1 MMLAAIP
8 GELIGLVIFAVAA
21 LLKWLGDR
29 ATAQEVSK
37 TPQRSAESRRPAD
50 DTPNG
55 PTSWEVDQERKR
67 KFMEALGLPTDDLPP
82 KRETPMTLRP
92 EPQVAPPSLP
102 KPSATS
108 PIPPFVYREEREQRQ
123 QRKKKR
129 QVPPPIPAVAVAEVP
144 PTPVVLPAA
153 PALPHPSGFELHRD
167 ISGAEPVKRDEDPR
181 DTLVILREELGR
193 QDTARRAFLLREILG
208 PPPGLQMPGSVPSFR
223 SP

>member
-29 ATAQEVSK
+29 ATEQEASK
-37 TPQRSAESRRPAD
+37 TPRRSAEARRQAGAPASA
-50 DTPNG
+50 
-55 PTSWEVDQERKR
+55 TSWEVDQERKR

-82 KRETPMTLRP
+82 KRETPMVLRP
-92 EPQVAPPSLP
+92 EAQSTPPALP
-102 KPSATS
+102 KPSATP
-108 PIPPFVYREEREQRQ
+108 PIPPFVYREERQKRKK
-123 QRKKKR
+123 QRK
-129 QVPPPIPAVAVAEVP
+129 VPPPMPAVVVAEPAP
-144 PTPVVLPAA
+144 PVAVVLPVA
-153 PALPHPSGFELHRD
+153 PAVPQASGFELHRD
-167 ISGAEPVKRDEDPR
+167 ISGTERVMREGDPR